1 MGRHK
6 SDPHGT
12 GRYVAVG
19 GGIFLLVIL
28 IVVGGLALYG
38 SL

>member
-1 MGRHK
+1 VGRHK

-12 GRYVAVG
+12 GRYFAVG
-19 GGIFLLVIL
+19 SSVFVLLL
-28 IVVGGLALYG
+28 LLVVGGLALAG

>member
-1 MGRHK
+1 VGRHK

-12 GRYVAVG
+12 GRYMAVG
-19 GGIFLLVIL
+19 GGIALLVIL
-28 IVVGGLALYG
+28 LIIGGLALYG

>member
-1 MGRHK
+1 VGRHK

-19 GGIFLLVIL
+19 SGIVVLIVLLV
-28 IVVGGLALYG
+28 VGSLALYG

>member
-1 MGRHK
+1 VGRHK

-19 GGIFLLVIL
+19 GGIVLLVVLL
-28 IVVGGLALYG
+28 IVGGLALYG

>member
-1 MGRHK
+1 VGRHK

-12 GRYVAVG
+12 GRYFAVG
-19 GGIFLLVIL
+19 SGIVALIILL
-28 IVVGGLALYG
+28 VVGGLALYG

>member
-1 MGRHK
+1 VGRHK

-12 GRYVAVG
+12 GRYFAVG
-19 GGIFLLVIL
+19 GGIFVLIVLL
-28 IVVGGLALYG
+28 VVGGLALVG

>member
-1 MGRHK
+1 VGRHK

-19 GGIFLLVIL
+19 GTIMLLVVLL
-28 IVVGGLALYG
+28 IVGGLALYG